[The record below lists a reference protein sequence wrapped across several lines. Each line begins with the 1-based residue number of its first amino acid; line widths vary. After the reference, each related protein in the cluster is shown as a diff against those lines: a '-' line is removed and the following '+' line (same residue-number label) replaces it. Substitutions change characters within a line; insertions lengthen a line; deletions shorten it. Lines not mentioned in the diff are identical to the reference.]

1 MKKLIFQ
8 LLIALLPITA
18 MAQNCD
24 FTYSYNSS
32 TGTINLNAPSG
43 FIPDNY
49 VFLWSLDGG
58 QAYLQGTN
66 PTYTYTQSIVD
77 NITLNVFQALPD
89 SNFVCSSSQTVTIIV
104 DNPTNNCPII
114 LTQSGNT
121 FTFSVPGANYPVSW
135 NFGDGNSASGFNV
148 VTHTYSNPGQYQ
160 VCVNITGGGFTCNNC
175 INVVVQEDSTSNPQ
189 VSCESFC
196 VTNLSLNPL
205 LNVANLSIAYNGLPN
220 GFIDYPYVASVTN
233 TNGDTIAL
241 GTMNSFGQI
250 SGTTANYEVSVL
262 NGVQWNPSDV
272 VFVHFVFNNQI
283 CSLTYPCQQPPIN
296 CNADFYASTSP
307 LMGYFI
313 ATGNT
318 FSNSSSYLWNF
329 GDGTSATGPYVY
341 HEYAQGGTYT
351 VCMIQNTPTCSD
363 TICQQVL
370 IPATLPTL
378 PDSLCNAEFAI
389 TQQNPNEVIVVNGS
403 SGNDLT
409 FTWTISGNGLTI
421 SAQGAY
427 PEIVVEAT
435 GAYLLCLS
443 VSSPNCTAT
452 YCDSIVIDE
461 NGMWNGKL
469 ANTGFVVN
477 VMSPQQATGFV
488 NSVQEL
494 ENITSTLYPNP
505 FTDVMY
511 VSANKASTFEI
522 ISLDGKRIQTG
533 NIPEGQSTLSTSNL
547 ASGVYFFSQVYANGA
562 KTVKKI
568 VKQ

>member
-8 LLIALLPITA
+8 LLIALLPFTA
-18 MAQNCD
+18 IAQNCD
-24 FTYSYNSS
+24 FTFSYDSS

-49 VFLWSLDGG
+49 VFLWNLDGG
-58 QAYLQGTN
+58 LAYLEGAN

-89 SNFVCSSSQTVTIIV
+89 SNFVCSSSQTVTIVV

-121 FTFSVPGANYPVSW
+121 FSFSVPGANYPGSW
-135 NFGDGNSASGFNV
+135 NFGDGNTASGFT
-148 VTHTYSNPGQYQ
+148 VTHTYSNAGPYQ
-160 VCVNITGGGFTCNNC
+160 VCVNVTGGGFTCNSC
-175 INVVVQEDSTSNPQ
+175 INVVVQEDSTTNPQ

-196 VTNLSLNPL
+196 VTDVSINPILSVATITIAFNDP
-205 LNVANLSIAYNGLPN
+205 NV
-220 GFIDYPYVASVTN
+220 GFINYPFVGSVIN
-233 TNGDTIAL
+233 SDGDTIAI
-241 GTMNSFGQI
+241 GQMFSFGQT
-250 SGTTANYEVSVL
+250 SGSTADYQVSIFS
-262 NGVQWNPSDV
+262 GVTWNPTDV
-272 VFVHFVFNNQI
+272 VNVLFTFIDQA
-283 CSLTYPCQQPPIN
+283 CLLPYPCQQPPIN

-318 FSNSSSYLWNF
+318 MANASYYEWSF
-329 GDGTSATGPYVY
+329 GDGSTATGPYVY
-341 HEYAQGGTYT
+341 HEYAASGTYT
-351 VCMIQNTPTCSD
+351 VCMFQITPTCID
-363 TICQQVL
+363 TICQQVF
-370 IPATLPTL
+370 IPATLPNL

-409 FTWTISGNGLTI
+409 FTWTISGNGFTI

-427 PEIVVEAT
+427 PEIAVEAT
-435 GAYLLCLS
+435 GDYLLCLT
-443 VSSPNCTAT
+443 VTSPNCSAT
-452 YCDSIVIDE
+452 FCDSLIIDE
-461 NGMWNGKL
+461 DGMWNGKL

-488 NSVQEL
+488 TSVQEL
-494 ENITSTLYPNP
+494 ENMTSTIYPNP

-511 VSANKASTFEI
+511 VSANKASMFEI
-522 ISLDGKRIQTG
+522 ISIDGKRVQTG
-533 NIPEGQSTLSTSNL
+533 NLPEGQSTLSTSDL
-547 ASGVYFFSQVYANGA
+547 ASGVYFFSQVYANGT